1 MRMQKTHQWL
11 WMLMIAFT
19 TQGLAQRMDINASP
33 AERKRIAEEYYQ
45 QGNQAGSRGQF
56 ELAVLYYDSAL
67 RLYGGSTEYFF
78 SRGQA
83 KELAGNDIGALTDF
97 EAALRVDPENYTAIF
112 KKALIYH
119 KQKNYKQAAQ
129 DFTFLINNVET
140 FETQAI
146 VFKGASYDEKGEMI
160 FSGIATLEDM
170 KADVYLARALTYE
183 QMGFNTPTRLDFD
196 KAIEL
201 NNHEPNYYVQRGLF
215 RLSKEDKEGAERDF
229 RSALEIDQYH
239 RLALYN
245 LSFLVDDKE
254 KDEINK
260 ILYGV
265 GDFAMAYSR
274 RAFEKYQKGKY
285 EEALMDYDSA
295 LMIKRDNANDL
306 MNRGMV
312 KAKLDRHKAAI
323 KDFETSVYTDN
334 TLVRN
339 FVLIG
344 NSYQELKNYPQ
355 AVTYYQRYL
364 RSETGDGVV
373 YYNMGLAYMKAKKD
387 EEACQS
393 LRTAYDLG
401 EERAEP
407 ALEQVCFKLK

>member
-1 MRMQKTHQWL
+1 MQKTHLWL
-11 WMLMIAFT
+11 WMFIVAFT
-19 TQGLAQRMDINASP
+19 IEGFAQRADLNASP
-33 AERKRIAEEYYQ
+33 AERKRIAEDYYQ
-45 QGNQAGSRGQF
+45 KGNVAGRRGQF
-56 ELAVLYYDSAL
+56 PLAVLYYDSAV
-67 RLYGGSTEYFF
+67 RLFGGSSEYFF
-78 SRGQA
+78 ARGQA
-83 KELAGNDIGALTDF
+83 KELADNNIGALTDF
-97 EAALRVDPENYTAIF
+97 EAALRVNPENYTALF
-112 KKALIYH
+112 KRALIYH
-119 KQKNYKQAAQ
+119 KQKNYKQAAT

-140 FETQAI
+140 FETKAI

-170 KADVYLARALTYE
+170 KADVYLARAMTYE
-183 QMGFNTPTRLDFD
+183 QMGFNTPTILDFD

-215 RLSKEDKEGAERDF
+215 KLSKEDAEGAEKDF

-265 GDFAMAYSR
+265 GDFAMAFSR
-274 RAFEKYQKGKY
+274 RAFENYQKGKF
-285 EEALMDYDSA
+285 EEALLDYDSA
-295 LMIKRDNANDL
+295 LMIKGDNANDL

-323 KDFETSVYTDN
+323 KDFENSVYTDN

-344 NSYQELKNYPQ
+344 NSYQELNNYPQ

-364 RSETGDGVV
+364 RSEKGDGVV
-373 YYNMGLAYMKAKKD
+373 YYNMGLAYMKAHKD
-387 EEACQS
+387 DEACES

-407 ALEQVCFKLK
+407 ALEQVCFKLE